1 MPIVFNCQYC
11 GEPYK
16 LKDELAGRTAT
27 CRNPN
32 CRKTF
37 IVPTPTKAIPSKR
50 ANPPASKPSPA
61 PDIDIDSIAA
71 AALSDE
77 PEQKGPAG
85 KPIDV
90 VCRHCDHKFTVEP
103 DKAGKMVICPD
114 CGRPTKVPAAQAE
127 KKLDWRN
134 NDGAPSLAKRDFGD
148 MSNVMDTTTTTIV
161 EGKTIQAAGATQLR
175 DAEEP
180 EERRKRQIKT
190 TIYLFLFL
198 TMIGTAGYGI
208 WGYGKAVR
216 IETTMAKAV
225 EAIES
230 PNGGATDPIFHALMR
245 RASGEYKSRIANS
258 EDDIKSALKDLQLAR
273 NLLMKVPPT
282 NSERDAVLIEV
293 ALTFP
298 VLAGNEEQVR
308 LNKKKPWTDIQREIR
323 QTLAM
328 LNPQDREVFWY
339 GLRLLTER
347 LVQYKQ
353 PLMAADISSNIF
365 PIDTPDGQIALAQ
378 VGFELLRLGKVEEA
392 SQIPNRVTA
401 KKVNPM
407 LQGLKLAL
415 NKAANPDLKDPK
427 KKEQPDPMA
436 LAMVSIFQGDISKAK
451 NQAEINSTTENRSAR
466 LVQLACQ
473 CQGDKAADFLN
484 TVADILKLD
493 KNASAWLYRRLLA
506 SLLRANQV
514 PQAETLSDLVPNPGV
529 KAWCKL
535 DLARYKLAAMTK
547 KKADDSLL
555 DLPGDPTKSAAAAK
569 IREEIARHNAFAGE
583 GAYSKVIDRWEKGIV
598 RPFGQAGWILGKQD
612 RDGN

>member
-16 LKDELAGRTAT
+16 LKDELAGRSAT

-32 CRKTF
+32 CRKSF
-37 IVPTPTKAIPSKR
+37 IVPAPTKALPSKR
-50 ANPPASKPSPA
+50 ANPPASKPSPE
-61 PDIDIDSIAA
+61 PDIDIDTIAA
-71 AALSDE
+71 AALSEE
-77 PEQKGPAG
+77 PEQKGPSG

-90 VCRHCDHKFTVEP
+90 VCRHCDHNFTVEP

-134 NDGAPSLAKRDFGD
+134 NDGIPTLAKRDFGD
-148 MSNVMDTTTTTIV
+148 MSNVMDARSATVV
-161 EGKTIQAAGATQLR
+161 EGKTIAAAGAIQLR

-180 EERRKRQIKT
+180 EERRKRRIKT
-190 TIYLFLFL
+190 AIYLFLFL
-198 TMIGTAGYGI
+198 AVIGTAGYGI

-245 RASGEYKSRIANS
+245 RASGEYKSRIAAS
-258 EDDIKSALKDLQLAR
+258 EDDVKSALKDLQLAR
-273 NLLMKVPPT
+273 NLLMKVPTT

-298 VLAGNEEQVR
+298 VLAGDEEQVR
-308 LNKKKPWTDIQREIR
+308 LNKKKPWTEIQREIR

-328 LNPQDREVFWY
+328 LNPQDREVIWY

-353 PLMAADISSNIF
+353 PLMAADIATSIF
-365 PIDTPDGQIALAQ
+365 PIDTADGQVALAQ

-392 SQIPNRVTA
+392 SKIPAMVLGE
-401 KKVNPM
+401 KVDPM
-407 LQGLKLAL
+407 FQGLKLAL
-415 NKAANPDLKDPK
+415 NKEAKEDPK

-436 LAMVSIFQGDISKAK
+436 LAMAAIVQGDVSKAK
-451 NQAEINSTTENRSAR
+451 SQAEINSTLENRSAR

-473 CQGDKAADFLN
+473 CPAEKAPDFLN

-506 SLLRANQV
+506 CLLRANQI

-583 GAYSKVIDRWEKGIV
+583 GAYSKVIDRWEKGVV

-612 RDGN
+612 RDGK